1 MSKNLIY
8 NQPMNGSQIAKELG
22 ISRQAV
28 SFALRKA
35 VVKMYKEVLRQGYA
49 DSPFDAIYTLMT
61 MLGLNDGN
69 ITDIQEF
76 VDLFPK
82 DIQNAFKSD
91 AICTFNI
98 KSYR

>member
-1 MSKNLIY
+1 MNKNLIY

-35 VVKMYKEVLRQGYA
+35 IVKMYKEVLRRGYA
-49 DSPFDAIYTLMT
+49 DSPFDAIYSLMV

-69 ITDIQEF
+69 VTDIQEF
-76 VDLFPK
+76 VELFPN
-82 DIQNAFKSD
+82 DIQNDFKTD
-91 AICTFNI
+91 AICIYNI
-98 KSYR
+98 